1 RSYRQRSRPLHRPV
15 LHCRNPIRSLR
26 CRNHFSV
33 SLGRQVQ
40 GSRPLRSARDA
51 DLPRHPCRWLHLGL
65 GKRRAGMGV
74 TPSPPASEP
83 STESFAASRWTQGNF
98 LFPTRL
104 VVSPLRVSR
113 VKSRLFG
120 SNDESI
126 AISKI
131 ASVHISTG
139 VLWAEIRI
147 ESTGGTDP
155 ITSHGHRKA
164 DAQRIRDLIESYQ
177 AQSRV

>member
-1 RSYRQRSRPLHRPV
+1 
-15 LHCRNPIRSLR
+15 
-26 CRNHFSV
+26 
-33 SLGRQVQ
+33 
-40 GSRPLRSARDA
+40 
-51 DLPRHPCRWLHLGL
+51 
-65 GKRRAGMGV
+65 MGV

-83 STESFAASRWTQGNF
+83 ATESFAASRWTQGNF

-126 AISKI
+126 AISKV

-139 VLWAEIRI
+139 MLWSEIRI

-155 ITSHGHRKA
+155 IISHGHRKE
-164 DAQRIRDLIESYQ
+164 DAQRIRDLIELYQ
-177 AQSRV
+177 AQARG